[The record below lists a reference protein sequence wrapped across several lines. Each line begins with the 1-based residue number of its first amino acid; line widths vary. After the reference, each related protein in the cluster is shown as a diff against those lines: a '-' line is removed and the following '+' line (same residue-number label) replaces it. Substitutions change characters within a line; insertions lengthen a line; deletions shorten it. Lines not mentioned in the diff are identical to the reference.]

1 MMTRPV
7 SITRSLTQAE
17 LRAGSGRITIRYWR
31 RDGESPVPPHE
42 PTAVAELELAEA
54 STAS

>member
-17 LRAGSGRITIRYWR
+17 LRAGSGRITIRDWR
-31 RDGESPVPPHE
+31 RVGESPVPPHE